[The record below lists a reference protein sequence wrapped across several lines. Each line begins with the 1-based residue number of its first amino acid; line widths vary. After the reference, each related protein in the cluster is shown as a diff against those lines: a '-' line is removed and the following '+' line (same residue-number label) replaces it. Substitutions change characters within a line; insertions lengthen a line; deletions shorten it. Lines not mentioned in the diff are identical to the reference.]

1 MSAQKSY
8 ADALK
13 NHDLRNESFCTAAQE
28 VLDSQND
35 VQLWGYL
42 VKTTIKKK
50 VNQLEIS
57 TFLHIGALNVHIS
70 KLLKFGCCSH

>member
-35 VQLWGYL
+35 VQL
-42 VKTTIKKK
+42 
-50 VNQLEIS
+50 
-57 TFLHIGALNVHIS
+57 
-70 KLLKFGCCSH
+70 